1 MNFPDRDTQ
10 LLEHILQYC
19 RDIENT
25 VERFGN
31 DFESFK
37 NDKDYIN
44 SVSMSLMQI
53 GELAGKFSDEY
64 VQETKRIMDWR
75 AIKNMRNMFAHNY
88 GSMDIERIWETAID
102 DIPVLKEYCL
112 AHL

>member
-1 MNFPDRDTQ
+1 MNYPDRDTQ
-10 LLEHILQYC
+10 LLDHILQYC
-19 RDIENT
+19 RDIEKT
-25 VERFGN
+25 VERFGK
-31 DFESFK
+31 DFETFK
-37 NDKDYIN
+37 KDKDYIN

-53 GELAGKFSDEY
+53 GELAGRFSDEY
-64 VQETKRIMDWR
+64 VQETKTIMDWR

-102 DIPVLKEYCL
+102 DIPILKEYCS